1 MAIVTLAASRGDDPR
16 SNPSSPYGEPSHRY
30 ETVNLYASG
39 AAAAIELNR
48 PGRMNAWN
56 EQLGEDLLDA
66 VRTLGGDPAVRAVL
80 ITGTGAAFSSGADL
94 KARGE
99 AVASGTID
107 SQRVLTEVYNPIIM
121 GIRRMAKPVVAAVN
135 GPAVGIGLSLALACD
150 LVVAAESAYFLLAFS
165 RIGLVPDGGSSM
177 FAAERVGFTRAA
189 QMALLAE
196 PVPARQ
202 AADWGLINY
211 AWPDEEFA
219 GQAQALAQ
227 RLADGPTR
235 AYAGIK
241 RELNEW
247 LLGTADSQ
255 LELEART
262 QQEMFTTSD
271 AKEGVTAFLE
281 KRAPRFTGA

>member
-1 MAIVTLAASRGDDPR
+1 
-16 SNPSSPYGEPSHRY
+16 
-30 ETVNLYASG
+30 
-39 AAAAIELNR
+39 
-48 PGRMNAWN
+48 MNAWN
-56 EQLGEDLLDA
+56 EQLGQDLLDA
-66 VRTLGGDPAVRAVL
+66 VRTVGADPAVRAVL
-80 ITGTGAAFSSGADL
+80 ITGAGAAFSSGADL

-99 AVASGTID
+99 AVASGTVD

-150 LVVAAESAYFLLAFS
+150 IVAAAESAYFALAFS

-177 FAAERVGFTRAA
+177 FVAERVGLTRAA
-189 QMALLAE
+189 QLAMLAE
-196 PVPARQ
+196 PLPARQ
-202 AADWGLINY
+202 AVEWGLANY
-211 AWPDEEFA
+211 AWPDEEFP
-219 GQAQALAQ
+219 GQVQALVQ

-247 LLGTADSQ
+247 LLGKAGTQ